1 MEDRV
6 TTDTPDTGAGLSI
19 EGALVRCIGA
29 WTLEQVAELERRI
42 AQAAWPAAAELQFD
56 ASGIGAMDT
65 AGAWLLHRTIS
76 RLQNSGRKV
85 VLRGLHPDQESL
97 VRSLEEFAAAAG
109 NASAAPESDGLLTA
123 TGKETV
129 GRLELAFKF
138 LAFIGENVRAALRW
152 IAHPS
157 RIRWHT
163 TLHELQ
169 LAGFNA
175 LPIAGLL
182 AFLMGIVI
190 AYQGADQLRRYGA
203 NIFIADLVGLSML
216 RELAPLLTAIIV
228 AGRSGSAYAAQ
239 IGTMKV
245 TEEIDALRTIG
256 VPPLEL
262 LVLPKILALAVALPL
277 LTVFADVVGVF
288 GGMVMAA
295 LQLDVGFNDFLDRL
309 NYAVELPSF
318 MIGVGKAPVFAVI
331 IALVG
336 CFQGF
341 QVSGSADSV
350 GRQTTVSVV
359 QAIFLV
365 IVVDAL
371 FSVAFNWLGI

>member
-1 MEDRV
+1 
-6 TTDTPDTGAGLSI
+6 
-19 EGALVRCIGA
+19 
-29 WTLEQVAELERRI
+29 
-42 AQAAWPAAAELQFD
+42 
-56 ASGIGAMDT
+56 
-65 AGAWLLHRTIS
+65 
-76 RLQNSGRKV
+76 
-85 VLRGLHPDQESL
+85 
-97 VRSLEEFAAAAG
+97 
-109 NASAAPESDGLLTA
+109 
-123 TGKETV
+123 
-129 GRLELAFKF
+129 
-138 LAFIGENVRAALRW
+138 ENVRAALRW
-152 IAHPS
+152 TVHPS

-262 LVLPKILALAVALPL
+262 LVLPKI
-277 LTVFADVVGVF
+277 
-288 GGMVMAA
+288 
-295 LQLDVGFNDFLDRL
+295 
-309 NYAVELPSF
+309 
-318 MIGVGKAPVFAVI
+318 
-331 IALVG
+331 
-336 CFQGF
+336 
-341 QVSGSADSV
+341 
-350 GRQTTVSVV
+350 
-359 QAIFLV
+359 
-365 IVVDAL
+365 
-371 FSVAFNWLGI
+371 